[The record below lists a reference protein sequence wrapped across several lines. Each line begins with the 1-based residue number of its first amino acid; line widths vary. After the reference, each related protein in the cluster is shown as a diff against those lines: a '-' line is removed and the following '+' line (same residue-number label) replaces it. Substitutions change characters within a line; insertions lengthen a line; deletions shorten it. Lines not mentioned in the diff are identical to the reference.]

1 MKNQGQKLQN
11 RINSEKRLN
20 HMKRIVKKNTFPG
33 NFYFNTQLIFIT
45 TVGFFAAVFFWA
57 FTNELDIVSMAS
69 GKVVPTGKVR
79 SVQHLE
85 GGIIEKINVE
95 EGAIINKG
103 DELIIL
109 QATSSQSDLD
119 QIMAR
124 IDLELIKVSR
134 LMAEVNRQPIPMY
147 ADKIRKKRTT
157 AVQQSIALFK
167 NRAKRLINQ
176 KQSGKKYIEQA
187 KENIIQEVQNLEG
200 IKARY
205 TQTKDT
211 IVILKEQVHMS
222 EELMEEKLTNRYTH
236 LNLLKELSNIETQF
250 HEDEQAILGAE
261 SAVKVAQT
269 SLEDAKIQFSRIE
282 IDFIEDAR
290 IQLEEA
296 QKEIA
301 ELSERQKELEDN
313 LFRTTITS
321 PINGIVNKLYIN
333 TTGGVINPGEVLLD
347 IVPTEENLII
357 EAELPIK
364 DIGFVSINQRAVVK
378 LDSPDAP
385 IFGNIEGIV
394 EKISADTMEE
404 KNSQDSKVFYK
415 IQVKTEKN
423 FFDSGQQRYELIP
436 GVKVIVNIHTG
447 KRTVLEYMLT
457 PFLKIWGEALRE
469 R

>member
-1 MKNQGQKLQN
+1 M
-11 RINSEKRLN
+11 
-20 HMKRIVKKNTFPG
+20 
-33 NFYFNTQLIFIT
+33 
-45 TVGFFAAVFFWA
+45 
-57 FTNELDIVSMAS
+57 SMAS

>member
-1 MKNQGQKLQN
+1 
-11 RINSEKRLN
+11 
-20 HMKRIVKKNTFPG
+20 
-33 NFYFNTQLIFIT
+33 
-45 TVGFFAAVFFWA
+45 
-57 FTNELDIVSMAS
+57 
-69 GKVVPTGKVR
+69 
-79 SVQHLE
+79 
-85 GGIIEKINVE
+85 
-95 EGAIINKG
+95 
-103 DELIIL
+103 
-109 QATSSQSDLD
+109 
-119 QIMAR
+119 
-124 IDLELIKVSR
+124 
-134 LMAEVNRQPIPMY
+134 
-147 ADKIRKKRTT
+147 
-157 AVQQSIALFK
+157 
-167 NRAKRLINQ
+167 
-176 KQSGKKYIEQA
+176 
-187 KENIIQEVQNLEG
+187 
-200 IKARY
+200 
-205 TQTKDT
+205 
-211 IVILKEQVHMS
+211 
-222 EELMEEKLTNRYTH
+222 MEEKLTNRYTH

-250 HEDEQAILGAE
+250 VEDEQAILGAE

-347 IVPTEENLII
+347 IVPTEENLVI

-385 IFGNIEGIV
+385 IFGSIEGIV
-394 EKISADTMEE
+394 EKISADTMKEQ
-404 KNSQDSKVFYK
+404 NSQDSKVFYK

-423 FFDSGQQRYELIP
+423 YFDSGQQRYELIP
-436 GVKVIVNIHTG
+436 GVRVIVNIHTG
-447 KRTVLEYMLT
+447 KRTVLKYMLT
-457 PFLKIWGEALRE
+457 PFLKIWDEALRE

>member
-1 MKNQGQKLQN
+1 M
-11 RINSEKRLN
+11 
-20 HMKRIVKKNTFPG
+20 
-33 NFYFNTQLIFIT
+33 
-45 TVGFFAAVFFWA
+45 
-57 FTNELDIVSMAS
+57 
-69 GKVVPTGKVR
+69 
-79 SVQHLE
+79 E

-187 KENIIQEVQNLEG
+187 KENIIQEVQNLKG

-205 TQTKDT
+205 AQTKDT

-347 IVPTEENLII
+347 IVPTEENLVI

-385 IFGNIEGIV
+385 IFGSIEGIV
-394 EKISADTMEE
+394 EKISADTMKEQ
-404 KNSQDSKVFYK
+404 NSQDSKVFYK

-423 FFDSGQQRYELIP
+423 YFDSGQQRYELIP

-447 KRTVLEYMLT
+447 KRTVLKYMLT
-457 PFLKIWGEALRE
+457 PFQKIWDEALRE

>member
-20 HMKRIVKKNTFPG
+20 HMKRIVKKNKFPG

-45 TVGFFAAVFFWA
+45 TVGFFAAVFFWS

-205 TQTKDT
+205 AQTKDT

-347 IVPTEENLII
+347 IVPTEENLVI

-364 DIGFVSINQRAVVK
+364 DIGFISINQRAVVK

-394 EKISADTMEE
+394 EKISADTME
-404 KNSQDSKVFYK
+404 KQNSQDSKVFYK

-423 FFDSGQQRYELIP
+423 YFDSGQQRYELIP

>member
-1 MKNQGQKLQN
+1 
-11 RINSEKRLN
+11 
-20 HMKRIVKKNTFPG
+20 MKRIVKKNKFPG
-33 NFYFNTQLIFIT
+33 NFYLNTHLIFIT
-45 TVGFFAAVFFWA
+45 TVSFFAAVFFWA

-69 GKVVPTGKVR
+69 GKVVPTGKMR

-85 GGIIEKINVE
+85 GGIIEKINIE
-95 EGAIINKG
+95 EGAMINKG

-119 QIMAR
+119 QITAR

-134 LMAEVNRQPIPMY
+134 LMAEVNRLANPMY

-187 KENIIQEVQNLEG
+187 KENIIQEVQNLKG

-205 TQTKDT
+205 AQTKDT
-211 IVILKEQVHMS
+211 IVILKEQVQMS
-222 EELMEEKLTNRYTH
+222 EELMKEKLTNRYTH

-250 HEDEQAILGAE
+250 LEDAQAIVGAE
-261 SAVKVAQT
+261 SAVNVAQT
-269 SLEDAKIQFSRIE
+269 SLEEAKIQFSKIE

-290 IQLEEA
+290 IQLENA

-313 LFRTTITS
+313 LFRTTIIS

-333 TTGGVINPGEVLLD
+333 TTGGVVNSGEVLLD
-347 IVPTEENLII
+347 IVPTEENLVI

-364 DIGFVSINQRAVVK
+364 DIGFVSLNQRAVVK
-378 LDSPDAP
+378 LDSADAP

-404 KNSQDSKVFYK
+404 LNSQNSKVFYK
-415 IQVKTEKN
+415 IRVKTEKN

>member
-1 MKNQGQKLQN
+1 
-11 RINSEKRLN
+11 
-20 HMKRIVKKNTFPG
+20 MKRIVKKNKFPG

-57 FTNELDIVSMAS
+57 FTNELDIVSIAS

-85 GGIIEKINVE
+85 GGIIEKISVE
-95 EGAIINKG
+95 EGAMITKG
-103 DELIIL
+103 DELIVL

-134 LMAEVNRQPIPMY
+134 LMAEVNRYPNPIY
-147 ADKIRKKRTT
+147 ADKIRKKRTA

-205 TQTKDT
+205 GQTKDT

-222 EELMEEKLTNRYTH
+222 EELMKEKLTNRYTH

-250 HEDEQAILGAE
+250 LEDEQAILGAE
-261 SAVKVAQT
+261 SAVKVAKT
-269 SLEDAKIQFSRIE
+269 SLEDAKIQFSKIE

-301 ELSERQKELEDN
+301 ELTEKRKELEDN

-333 TTGGVINPGEVLLD
+333 TTGGVINPGEILLD
-347 IVPTEENLII
+347 IVPTEENLVI
-357 EAELPIK
+357 EAELAIK

-394 EKISADTMEE
+394 EKISADAIEE
-404 KNSQDSKVFYK
+404 QNSQDSNMFYK

-447 KRTVLEYMLT
+447 KRTVLEYMTT
-457 PFLKIWGEALRE
+457 PFLKIWNEALRE